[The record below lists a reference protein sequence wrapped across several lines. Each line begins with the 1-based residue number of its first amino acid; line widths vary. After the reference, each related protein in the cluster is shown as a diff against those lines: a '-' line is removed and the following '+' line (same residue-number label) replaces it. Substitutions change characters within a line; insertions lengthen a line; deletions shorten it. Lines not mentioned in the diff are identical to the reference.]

1 MKRKEVSTDAGGERG
16 QPKSFED
23 ALARLEQIVERLESG
38 EESLED
44 SLRLYEEATALGRYC
59 QQRLQAAEERI
70 AKLANERDDEPQ
82 RHEDTK
88 GK

>member
-1 MKRKEVSTDAGGERG
+1 MRRKKVTTDAGGERG
-16 QPKSFED
+16 KPKSFED

-59 QQRLQAAEERI
+59 QQRLQAAEQRI
-70 AKLANERDDEPQ
+70 AKLANEDQE
-82 RHEDTK
+82 EA
-88 GK
+88 